1 MADLPDVSQMAGPRQ
16 NQPSSGTYGVKAAND
31 ELQSTLTQAG
41 AGQSSGPPPGPQP
54 RPMSPNPVG
63 QQPSNPGALPS
74 ALMNPTQRPNV
85 PVSAPLQ
92 GPPGNR
98 VAGSPTGTQARIAL
112 LQQLQTSPTVSD
124 ETREYASTILKL
136 LLS

>member
-31 ELQSTLTQAG
+31 ELKSTLTQAG
-41 AGQSSGPPPGPQP
+41 AGQSSAPPSSQP
-54 RPMSPNPVG
+54 RPMSPNPAA

-92 GPPGNR
+92 GPPGNP